1 MEYQRCS
8 FLELKL
14 LEDNMRSENLD
25 SEKSEILVTEV
36 VTALAEVG
44 GWLSSEFRV

>member
-1 MEYQRCS
+1 MEYQICS
-8 FLELKL
+8 YLELKL
-14 LEDNMRSENLD
+14 LADNMMSEKLD

-44 GWLSSEFRV
+44 GWLSTEFRV